1 MIYALAAFAIFW
13 LGFFLGAK
21 ATEYRMREP
30 EIDYGDETGTVVQLR
45 RR

>member
-21 ATEYRMREP
+21 ATEYRLRDP
-30 EIDYGDETGTVVQLR
+30 EIENRDNIIELR
-45 RR
+45 HYR